1 MSVENLGKVVDENN
15 TAIPN
20 ISINLSYMYRND
32 KTKIRTSSNLQ
43 SRFDRAQFSNFGIGI
58 NFQFGKAPVISGLKK

>member
-1 MSVENLGKVVDENN
+1 
-15 TAIPN
+15 
-20 ISINLSYMYRND
+20 MYRND